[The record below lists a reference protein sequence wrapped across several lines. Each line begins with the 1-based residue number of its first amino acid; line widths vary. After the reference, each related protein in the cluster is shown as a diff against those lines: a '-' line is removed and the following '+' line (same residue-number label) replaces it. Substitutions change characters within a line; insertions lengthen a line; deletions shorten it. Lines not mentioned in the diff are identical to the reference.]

1 MIFTISIMADREAS
15 GLLMKVIRTLHETD
29 TGQEREEQKKEL
41 ERDFRYKKSIIIF

>member
-1 MIFTISIMADREAS
+1 MADREAS